1 MTAIVFRINRN
12 YKKLPLSSVY
22 YIETHPTKP
31 HNLRMMTDVGT
42 FDFFDNLNNLEKCY
56 PNYLVRCHRSCLVNV
71 SKIKEI
77 QFSNKTVI
85 LRSSD
90 DMRVSFSR
98 RRYKYLLQ
106 SWLTDKE
113 K

>member
-42 FDFFDNLNNLEKCY
+42 FDFL
-56 PNYLVRCHRSCLVNV
+56 
-71 SKIKEI
+71 II
-77 QFSNKTVI
+77 
-85 LRSSD
+85 
-90 DMRVSFSR
+90 
-98 RRYKYLLQ
+98 
-106 SWLTDKE
+106 
-113 K
+113 